1 MFNQNKKSI
10 ENRTNLSLNNITKNL
25 FLTSLL
31 IGSSLSSNE
40 LTLNNINDI
49 EKIHKIINQEEV
61 FKNLSHILNKEVSVI
76 NRIEKLNQIKDLETR
91 TFFIEKFITELEKIQ
106 NKYDRSLIDYPNSK
120 NLEEQ
125 VKNILNSNLK
135 ELCDQRILKAY
146 STLKNIVKFDDIDD
160 NYRELLMST
169 IREVE
174 KLSLK
179 LDTIN
184 FNPYNTILEVTYDAP
199 NISRETNEDIKNK
212 IFENKL
218 NNLLSYFVSESFK
231 EEVFSNIEIQLFKN
245 YLVLKEINLSNL
257 NKDTQEYLN
266 GEIVDM
272 EDRIISILN
281 ELTHERSI
289 GLNYMI

>member
-1 MFNQNKKSI
+1 MRETEEENII
-10 ENRTNLSLNNITKNL
+10 EGISL
-25 FLTSLL
+25 
-31 IGSSLSSNE
+31 
-40 LTLNNINDI
+40 
-49 EKIHKIINQEEV
+49 V
-61 FKNLSHILNKEVSVI
+61 
-76 NRIEKLNQIKDLETR
+76 
-91 TFFIEKFITELEKIQ
+91 
-106 NKYDRSLIDYPNSK
+106 
-120 NLEEQ
+120 
-125 VKNILNSNLK
+125 
-135 ELCDQRILKAY
+135 
-146 STLKNIVKFDDIDD
+146 
-160 NYRELLMST
+160 
-169 IREVE
+169 REVE

-184 FNPYNTILEVTYDAP
+184 FNPYNTILEVTYDVQ

-289 GLNYMI
+289 GLNCII